1 MSKKSEKMI
10 IVELGNVD
18 FTGEGGDVMCD
29 LEFIAQFFPHHQF
42 FAIDLEG
49 YYSSVPNF
57 LQLTCEFAS
66 GLDYF
71 DDGSVDLII
80 SEMTL
85 GFYDKHGEIV
95 MDEKYTS
102 LAIEKVY
109 DKLNN
114 KGRALISNTP
124 FSSRHIYKKFI
135 GTGFEDVH
143 HRRFYDD
150 EYERTR
156 WTRWAK
162 QNDGAYQIIATKEGK
177 LNGDEKTFN
186 IENLLRLYC
195 EGNFHSK

>member
-1 MSKKSEKMI
+1 MMGKKSEKMI

-18 FTGEGGDVMCD
+18 FTREDGDVMCD
-29 LEFIAQFFPHHQF
+29 LELIAQFFPHHQF

-49 YYSSVPNF
+49 HYSSVPNF
-57 LQLTCEFAS
+57 LQLTCDFVS

-85 GFYDKHGEIV
+85 GFYNKRGEIV
-95 MDEKYTS
+95 KDEKYTS
-102 LAIEKVY
+102 LTTKKIY

-124 FSSRHIYKKFI
+124 FFSMHIYKKVI

-143 HRRFYDD
+143 YRRFYDD
-150 EYERTR
+150 EYGRTR
-156 WTRWAK
+156 WTRWSK
-162 QNDGAYQIIATKEGK
+162 QNGAYQIIAAKEGK
-177 LNGDEKTFN
+177 LNGDEKTLN

-195 EGNFHSK
+195 EGNFNSK